1 MSLVHQADGLLKMLM
16 EINVRKLQRRRKAL
30 NKEEKIM
37 GGSPVVKEI
46 HYKALEAQ

>member
-1 MSLVHQADGLLKMLM
+1 MDRPFNFVM

>member
-1 MSLVHQADGLLKMLM
+1 MKKVVSHSDEGVM